1 MISARQSDEW
11 WDVGS
16 NVTKALT
23 VPKTL
28 VAWGNKVSVFPD
40 ISLIKFYLALNGYI
54 IFISSN

>member
-16 NVTKALT
+16 NIIKVLT

-28 VAWGNKVSVFPD
+28 VAWGNKVSVFLN

-54 IFISSN
+54 IFVSSN